1 MRRERLM
8 YILLGIF
15 LILTGLVAFISGF
28 TALGLIISIL
38 ALTVGVMIFIAHP
51 DISIFIGW
59 ILVAAYLLLLGL
71 SGIANLSFSGMAMI
85 MNILAIAAGI
95 VLLIGSPGFRHHIGF
110 LLFCFWL
117 IFVGF
122 AGLFGFGNVDFIISI
137 IAIASGVLLI
147 VNV

>member
-1 MRRERLM
+1 MSRERLM
-8 YILLGIF
+8 YILLGVF

-28 TALGLIISIL
+28 TALGLFIAIL

>member
-1 MRRERLM
+1 MSRERLM
-8 YILLGIF
+8 YILLGVF

-28 TALGLIISIL
+28 TALGLFIAIL

-137 IAIASGVLLI
+137 IAITSGVLLI